1 MSRPEKPSRFTTV
14 SLALN
19 AGLIALLLFMGRP
32 DSFLASASPTG
43 RGDRGRDTPG
53 STTPQA
59 PDSPADATVMGWK
72 ESLRQSTIPRH
83 VFIAAIQADFNAK
96 WNPRDGDLQ
105 KRYSDGEV
113 GIEEL
118 SLFNLDRE
126 IALEAA
132 MRDALDADAFRE
144 WDRNR
149 KFADINT
156 VDLALTGDESN
167 ALHDVRTAR
176 TDRLRALERS
186 MLTKEID
193 PATYRERC
201 ELVQADYEQEV
212 RNLVGFQRY
221 NLARDSGI
229 PAYLRR
235 DLRGLGVSDS
245 QLNQIQELEGDFGDG
260 RTDLEV
266 AAQYGSIDSVKLDHE
281 QAALA
286 QSRDEQLRKIL
297 GEEAFALYRKQADP
311 RYQTM
316 VDSAANWKLTNQDV
330 ENVVQL
336 VQAHESETRR
346 IKLAAYASG
355 RPPAEIQAQ
364 VAGLREKLNDA
375 LLRALSTEQAENL
388 KRNGIVGP

>member
-32 DSFLASASPTG
+32 DSFLASSSPTG

-59 PDSPADATVMGWK
+59 PDSPAAVAMIDWQK
-72 ESLRQSTIPRH
+72 SLRQSDIPPH
-83 VFIAAIQADFNAK
+83 VFIAAIQADFNEK
-96 WNPRDGDLQ
+96 WAPRDRDLQ
-105 KRYSDGEV
+105 KRYADGEAK
-113 GIEEL
+113 IEEL
-118 SLFNLDRE
+118 SLLHLDRE

-132 MRDALDADAFRE
+132 MRDALDAESFRD
-144 WDRNR
+144 WDRDR

-156 VDLALTGDESN
+156 VDLALSGDEANS
-167 ALHDVRTAR
+167 LHNVRTAR
-176 TDRLRALERS
+176 TDRLRTLERS
-186 MLTKEID
+186 LLTKEID
-193 PATYRERC
+193 PATFQERC

-235 DLRGLGVSDS
+235 DLRELGVSDA
-245 QLNQIQELEGDFGDG
+245 QLSQIQELEGDFGDG

-266 AAQYGSIDSVKLDHE
+266 AAQHGSINSVKLDHE
-281 QAALA
+281 QATLA
-286 QSRDEQLRKIL
+286 QSKDDQLKKIL
-297 GEEAFALYRKQADP
+297 GKEAYALYHKQADP

-316 VDSAANWKLTNQDV
+316 VDSAASWKLSKQDV
-330 ENVVQL
+330 ENVFQL
-336 VQAHESETRR
+336 LQAHESETRR
-346 IKLAAYASG
+346 IKLAGYTSG
-355 RPPAEIQAQ
+355 RSPAEIQAQ
-364 VAGLREKLNDA
+364 VAGLREQLNDA
-375 LLRALSTEQAENL
+375 LLRTLSTEQAENL

>member
-1 MSRPEKPSRFTTV
+1 MSRTEKLSRFTTV

-19 AGLIALLLFMGRP
+19 AGLIAFLLFAARP
-32 DSFLASASPTG
+32 DS
-43 RGDRGRDTPG
+43 
-53 STTPQA
+53 
-59 PDSPADATVMGWK
+59 SPATQTALGTRGSDRVRSTASQESQSTANVGTADWK
-72 ESLRQSTIPRH
+72 TGLRQSNIPSH

-96 WNPRDGDLQ
+96 WNPRDSDLQ
-105 KRYSDGEV
+105 KRYTDGEV

-126 IALEAA
+126 IALEAT
-132 MRDALDADAFRE
+132 MRDALGEDAFRE

-156 VDLALTGDESN
+156 VDLALSGDESN
-167 ALHDVRTAR
+167 ALHNVRTAR

-201 ELVQADYEQEV
+201 ELVQADYEHEV

-235 DLRGLGVSDS
+235 DLRGLGVSDA
-245 QLNQIQELEGDFGDG
+245 QLNQIQELEGNFGDG

-266 AAQYGSIDSVKLDHE
+266 AAQYGSTDSVKLDHE

-286 QSRDEQLRKIL
+286 QSRDEQLQKIL
-297 GEEAFALYRKQADP
+297 GEEAYALYRKQADA

-316 VDSAANWKLTNQDV
+316 VDSAANWKLTKQDV
-330 ENVVQL
+330 ENVFQL
-336 VQAHESETRR
+336 VQSHESESRR
-346 IKLAAYASG
+346 IKLAGYASG
-355 RPPAEIQAQ
+355 RPPAEIQTQ
-364 VAGLREKLNDA
+364 VAGLREKLNDS
-375 LLRALSTEQAENL
+375 LLRTLSTEQAENL